1 MIKKLFSLLFVVFI
15 TTTAWCQQKTLTM
28 GTYKPE
34 CDMVSITFNSDLT
47 FEAQVNLCDGYEKW
61 TGTYKVNGNDILVT
75 TKDFESVVLF
85 TLSDDT
91 DYINQT
97 RVNQLACGK
106 CDESDSWFL
115 EKEKK

>member
-1 MIKKLFSLLFVVFI
+1 MKKLILSTVMLVFI
-15 TTTAWCQQKTLTM
+15 TTSAWSQQKTLTA

-34 CDMVSITFNSDLT
+34 CDAVSITFNADLT
-47 FEAQVNLCDGYEKW
+47 FEAQVNLCDKYEKW
-61 TGTYKVNGNDILVT
+61 TGTYKVNGNDILCT

-85 TLSDDT
+85 TLSDDK

-97 RVNQLACGK
+97 RTNQLACGK
-106 CDESDSWFL
+106 CDESDSWFI